1 MQKITTPKGETLVIL
16 PIDEYEALV
25 DRSDI
30 AGAEKVRADIAAGRD
45 ELVPAAGR
53 DELVPAAVVDRILAG
68 ENPVRVW
75 RSHRSMSARDLA
87 AATGLSAS
95 YISEIE
101 GGTKSGSLSA
111 MKKIAEAL
119 RLDLDDIA

>member
-30 AGAEKVRADIAAGRD
+30 AGAEKVRAVI
-45 ELVPAAGR
+45 AAGR